1 MKAIYAL
8 VTCLLISSGAGLFAA
23 EAQNNPSSLTRVP
36 DGPPPRLLEFIV
48 DLRKQMPP
56 PSRESLP
63 RRKQIASAMIETAE
77 KVMTQVK
84 PDHESFLAAVKVKCD
99 AFDELGVGDRNA
111 SAARLAWTKT
121 LINNPSPAVAYEGR
135 LRLLNAELL
144 EMHWT
149 GDTQSRSVLIDHA
162 AKLLA
167 AKPDDDLAAFRIVKW
182 AGALEYVPN
191 GGAGLAVSAYERLAP
206 MLAKS
211 GNPEIIKKA
220 DLLEGKRLRLT
231 LSGKP
236 VEITGTLLDGS
247 TFDLSQFR
255 GKVVIVDFWATWC
268 GPCMVDITAL
278 QKLHAS
284 HQKKG
289 LEVVLVSLDDDA
301 NAVQAF
307 VAKTKTSWPILFAG
321 ASEKFEHPMAT
332 RYGVTSIPWKL
343 LVRRDGTL
351 ETTGRDAEGLAAA
364 VEALLNK

>member
-8 VTCLLISSGAGLFAA
+8 LTCLLISSGAGLFAA

-36 DGPPPRLLEFIV
+36 DGPPPRLLEFIG

-63 RRKQIASAMIETAE
+63 RRKQIASAMIEAAE

-149 GDTQSRSVLIDHA
+149 GGTHSGSVLIDNA

-206 MLAKS
+206 MLSKS
-211 GNPEIIKKA
+211 GNPEIRKKA
-220 DLLEGKRLRLT
+220 DILEGKSLRLT

-247 TFDLSQFR
+247 AFDLSKLR
-255 GKVVIVDFWATWC
+255 GKVVIVDFC
-268 GPCMVDITAL
+268 E
-278 QKLHAS
+278 K
-284 HQKKG
+284 
-289 LEVVLVSLDDDA
+289 DA
-301 NAVQAF
+301 RQ
-307 VAKTKTSWPILFAG
+307 
-321 ASEKFEHPMAT
+321 
-332 RYGVTSIPWKL
+332 
-343 LVRRDGTL
+343 D
-351 ETTGRDAEGLAAA
+351 
-364 VEALLNK
+364 